1 MMDHRVLIPLLF
13 GILATTVLIS
23 LALGRYFISPLE
35 IGRFLAHEA
44 LGVSGMDARS
54 LETLKTVLV
63 HIRMPRVVGAV
74 LVGAA
79 LSVSGATLQSIFVN
93 PLVSPGL
100 LGILAGASFGAAL
113 GMFFSS
119 TWMTVQAS
127 AVLFGMVAV
136 AFAVGLAAL
145 YRGDRILLLVLGG
158 IISSSLFNSLY
169 LMMKYL
175 ANPYSQLPAIIYWL
189 MGGFSL
195 ADSRTT
201 FTLSFPIL
209 AGILLLLLLSPYLN
223 ILTMGEEEA
232 RSLGVNAGSLRLLFI
247 FTSTLI
253 SSLTVALC
261 GTIGWVGLLV
271 PHMGRMLVGPDNRIL
286 LPVSAVIGATFL
298 LVVDDVSRLLFE
310 VEIPIGILTSLLG
323 IPVFAG
329 ILGNTRKGW
338 GRWS

>member
-1 MMDHRVLIPLLF
+1 MMDRRILIPILL
-13 GILATTVLIS
+13 GILAMTVLTS
-23 LALGRYFISPLE
+23 LALGRYFIGPLQ
-35 IGRFLAHEA
+35 IGRYLAHEV
-44 LGVSGMDARS
+44 LGVGGMDAWS

-119 TWMTVQAS
+119 TWLTVQAS
-127 AVLFGMVAV
+127 AILFGMVAV

-145 YRGDRILLLVLGG
+145 YRGDRNLLLVLGG
-158 IISSSLFNSLY
+158 IIISSLFNSLY

-175 ANPYSQLPAIIYWL
+175 ADPYSQLPAIIYWL

-195 ADSRTT
+195 ADSKTT
-201 FTLSFPIL
+201 LALSFPIL
-209 AGILLLLLLSPYLN
+209 SGILLLLLLSPYLN
-223 ILTMGEEEA
+223 ILPMGEEEA
-232 RSLGVNAGSLRLLFI
+232 RSLGVNAGTLRLFFI

-271 PHMGRMLVGPDNRIL
+271 PHMGRILVGPDNRVL
-286 LPVSAVIGATFL
+286 LPVSAVMGATFL

-329 ILGNTRKGW
+329 ILGNARKGW

>member
-1 MMDHRVLIPLLF
+1 
-13 GILATTVLIS
+13 
-23 LALGRYFISPLE
+23 
-35 IGRFLAHEA
+35 
-44 LGVSGMDARS
+44 MDARS

-119 TWMTVQAS
+119 TWLTVQAS

-175 ANPYSQLPAIIYWL
+175 ANPYSQLPAIVYWL

-195 ADSRTT
+195 ADSKTT
-201 FTLSFPIL
+201 LALSFPIL
-209 AGILLLLLLSPYLN
+209 SGLLLLLL
-223 ILTMGEEEA
+223 
-232 RSLGVNAGSLRLLFI
+232 LLLPQHSHHGRRRGKVPRRPRRDPSAVLHLYFH
-247 FTSTLI
+247 LI
-253 SSLTVALC
+253 SSLTVAYAE
-261 GTIGWVGLLV
+261 
-271 PHMGRMLVGPDNRIL
+271 P
-286 LPVSAVIGATFL
+286 SAG
-298 LVVDDVSRLLFE
+298 S
-310 VEIPIGILTSLLG
+310 GC
-323 IPVFAG
+323 
-329 ILGNTRKGW
+329 
-338 GRWS
+338 WSPTWDGY